1 MNKVNTPSEAQN
13 DIASPAPDELIEN
26 DNKDKVR
33 RYTMSIDEKLHFYQ
47 RLKQNRVVVVPD
59 DDNLLQE
66 AC

>member
-1 MNKVNTPSEAQN
+1 MNTPSEAQN
-13 DIASPAPDELIEN
+13 DVASQAPEEYIEN
-26 DNKDKVR
+26 DNKHKVR